1 MPVKAYILI
10 TVDALRTREVMD
22 SLRKIKR
29 LHTFN
34 EVLGPYDIVIE
45 IEAEQLDD
53 VTKILRE
60 DVRPVSGI
68 RNTLT
73 CVVVH

>member
-10 TVDALRTREVMD
+10 TVDALRTREVMEV
-22 SLRKIKR
+22 LRKDKR
-29 LHTFN
+29 LHTVN
-34 EVLGPYDIVIE
+34 EVLGPYDIVVE
-45 IEAEQLDD
+45 IESEQLDD

-73 CVVVH
+73 CVVVR